1 MVCSAPAL
9 LLPATSPLPYAVMF
23 DIGFSE
29 LIVIGVVAL
38 VVIGPERLPKVAR
51 TAGLLFGRFQRYVS
65 NVKADIQREM
75 DTAEFGKLKN
85 EVQDAARSLQL
96 NVNEQ
101 MQSVESQARSMQD
114 EFDLPTSGEA
124 PAQSAAV
131 PATPLPEA
139 AAKSVEATPVQQQLD
154 LEIEDPYSPP
164 SVSQKM
170 VH

>member
-1 MVCSAPAL
+1 MVCSPHAL
-9 LLPATSPLPYAVMF
+9 LLPAAYPLPYVVMF

-114 EFDLPTSGEA
+114 EFDLPASGEA

-131 PATPLPEA
+131 PATTLPE

>member
-1 MVCSAPAL
+1 MVCSPHAL
-9 LLPATSPLPYAVMF
+9 SLPAASPLPYAVMF
-23 DIGFSE
+23 DIAFSE

-51 TAGLLFGRFQRYVS
+51 TAGLLYGRFQRYVS

-101 MQSVESQARSMQD
+101 MQSVESQARSLHD
-114 EFDLPTSGEA
+114 EFDLPASGESS
-124 PAQSAAV
+124 AQSAAA

-139 AAKSVEATPVQQQLD
+139 AVTAVEATPVQQQLD
-154 LEIEDPYSPP
+154 LEIEDPNSPP